1 MQEFVTLLGSAS
13 VLALLVALVT
23 CALGLRR
30 RATRRDLS
38 WAEALSQWW
47 AWLQTGLS
55 AWSSAADSG
64 SSASLYFRTS
74 RVWRVF
80 LALVWVAAVFLVP
93 YQAQPVSAKHT
104 AGYSEY
110 YILGD
115 EEDILVALGEVN
127 PLGDTQGPIRS
138 RVSIVAVADGTNVYL
153 DEWENE
159 YGFDPGDPYNTADAK
174 WDIAPGG
181 PGEEGPALNEGQVLT
196 LSETDTFVP
205 GSEGIDGGD
214 RLYITGAPV
223 SIVRIVWPDSPGP
236 YLAGS
241 WELYPLQAWQSSYV
255 VPVGE
260 DLAFPDS
267 PDPFEYT
274 FLFIEAAEDGTRVV
288 VTDPTGI
295 VLTDIVL
302 GQGENIY
309 LPDIEAGTTV
319 SATGPIQAG
328 LITSVND
335 IYDSRYYTL
344 TPEEFLCDEY
354 YLPVPS
360 MQFPAGEFG
369 GRDID
374 TVAYIYAFQDNTDIN
389 IENGAGTQT
398 ITLDAGEVYRYV
410 MPRIPR
416 GTIQGSYGARV
427 TTDDPGHKIWILVA
441 GDDDA
446 PDLDWGY
453 QAMCSSLLG
462 REYYLPHAPANP
474 AHVTPM
480 DDDTTFFV
488 DWDNDGVTDETFT
501 LNRFDTRMLFD
512 PDRDA
517 TGAHIYADG
526 PFAIAW
532 GQDNT
537 EGTPGEGTPDFDYGY
552 TILPLEPTTWLD
564 PVLDIE
570 KTVDPT
576 SLPAE
581 GGAVQFTLVVSTGDY
596 PVYNVDISDSLP
608 PGWRYINGTTTISFS
623 DGTPAIYDDP
633 AGAPGPNLL
642 WELDHDL
649 GPNQNIIVN
658 FGAETIPG
666 VYSAGLHDNLGQAYG
681 TSTVDEN
688 DPNAAVFRPEDHAYV
703 FIPILPALR
712 LVKSSSAGGLV
723 NPGDVITYTIVISN
737 VGTAPA
743 TGVTVSDT
751 LPANTTW
758 ADNVTI
764 APPSAGGTAGTPPI
778 IASGMTVEAGSHV
791 TVTFAVAVN
800 TPLPAGVDTITNT
813 ACVNSTEIIT
823 PVCDTVTDRTPESLS
838 PDIELAKTVYLGHDG
853 GAGCP
858 GSESATGASG
868 ADVTYCFEV
877 TNTGNT
883 HLDSITINDPDLG
896 ITEADMTLLSGFT
909 PLAPGE
915 SLVYY
920 YETVING
927 DLVNMASTRG
937 NPTDAGGNDLLGL
950 DDPTDDDTAAVAISL
965 APTPTPERGPE
976 REPPEP
982 EPPTPI
988 PPIPVTPT
996 PTVEVLTVARLP
1008 ETGGFP
1014 GWFTVVLGVPILI
1027 GAAGLLHLA
1036 LLGMGG
1042 RRGSGKGD

>member
-1 MQEFVTLLGSAS
+1 
-13 VLALLVALVT
+13 
-23 CALGLRR
+23 
-30 RATRRDLS
+30 
-38 WAEALSQWW
+38 
-47 AWLQTGLS
+47 
-55 AWSSAADSG
+55 
-64 SSASLYFRTS
+64 
-74 RVWRVF
+74 
-80 LALVWVAAVFLVP
+80 
-93 YQAQPVSAKHT
+93 
-104 AGYSEY
+104 
-110 YILGD
+110 
-115 EEDILVALGEVN
+115 
-127 PLGDTQGPIRS
+127 
-138 RVSIVAVADGTNVYL
+138 
-153 DEWENE
+153 
-159 YGFDPGDPYNTADAK
+159 
-174 WDIAPGG
+174 
-181 PGEEGPALNEGQVLT
+181 
-196 LSETDTFVP
+196 
-205 GSEGIDGGD
+205 
-214 RLYITGAPV
+214 
-223 SIVRIVWPDSPGP
+223 
-236 YLAGS
+236 
-241 WELYPLQAWQSSYV
+241 V

-260 DLAFPDS
+260 DLDFAPDS
-267 PDPFEYT
+267 TLPFEYT

-288 VTDPTGI
+288 VTDPTSG
-295 VLTDIVL
+295 VLTDTVL
-302 GQGENIY
+302 SQGENIY
-309 LPDIEAGTTV
+309 LPDINAGTSV

-354 YLPVPS
+354 FLPVPS

-374 TVAYIYAFQDNTDIN
+374 TVAYIYAFQDNTDVN
-389 IENGAGTQT
+389 IETSAGTQT
-398 ITLDAGEVYRYV
+398 IILDAGEVYRYV

-416 GTIQGSYGARV
+416 GATEGPYGARV
-427 TTDDPGHKIWILVA
+427 TADDSGQRIWILVA

-480 DDDTTFFV
+480 DDNTTFFV

-501 LNRFDTRMLFD
+501 LDRFDTRMLFD
-512 PDRDA
+512 PDQDA
-517 TGAHIYADG
+517 TGAHIHADG
-526 PFAIAW
+526 RFAIAW

-537 EGTPGEGTPDFDYGY
+537 ERTAGEPIPDFDYGY
-552 TILPLEPTTWLD
+552 TILPLEPEEWLD

-596 PVYNVDISDSLP
+596 PVYNIDISDVLP
-608 PGWRYINGTTTISFS
+608 PGWRYVPGTTTISFS

-633 AGAPGPNLL
+633 GGAPGPNLL
-642 WELDHDL
+642 WELDYDL
-649 GPNQNIIVN
+649 GPNQNITVN

-666 VYSAGLHDNLGQAYG
+666 AYSAGLHDNLAQAYG
-681 TSTVDEN
+681 TSTEDEN

-703 FIPILPALR
+703 FIPLLPALS

-723 NPGDVITYTIVISN
+723 NPGDTITYTIVISN
-737 VGTAPA
+737 AGTAPA

-778 IASGMTVEAGSHV
+778 IASGMTVDAGSLV
-791 TVTFAVAVN
+791 TVTFAVAVD

-813 ACVNSTEIIT
+813 ACINSTEIIT
-823 PVCDTVTDRTPESLS
+823 PVCDTVTDRTPEALS
-838 PDIELAKTVYLGHDG
+838 PAIELAKTVYLGHDG

-858 GSESATGASG
+858 GSESATGAEG

-877 TNTGNT
+877 NNTGNT
-883 HLDSITINDPDLG
+883 HLDNITIDDAALG
-896 ITEADMTLLSGFT
+896 IDETQMTWLRGST

-920 YETVING
+920 YEGTIRGN
-927 DLVNMASTRG
+927 LVNTAETEG
-937 NPTDAGGNDLLGL
+937 NPTDANGNELPGL
-950 DDPTDDDTAAVAISL
+950 DDPTDDDTAAVEIRL
-965 APTPTPERGPE
+965 PPTPTPEPSEPE
-976 REPPEP
+976 APGP
-982 EPPTPI
+982 EPPTSTPTAI
-988 PPIPVTPT
+988 SPAPVTPT

-1014 GWFTVVLGVPILI
+1014 GWFTVVLGVPLIL
-1027 GAAGLLHLA
+1027 GAAGLLSLA
-1036 LLGMGG
+1036 LLGMRG
-1042 RRGSGKGD
+1042 RRRGDGKGD